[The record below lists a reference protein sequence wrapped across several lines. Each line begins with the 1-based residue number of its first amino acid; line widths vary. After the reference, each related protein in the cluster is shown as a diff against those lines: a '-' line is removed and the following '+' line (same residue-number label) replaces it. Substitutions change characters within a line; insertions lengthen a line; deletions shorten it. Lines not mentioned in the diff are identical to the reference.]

1 MAAQALEY
9 NLVFVTN
16 DKIERL
22 REACADLQIENWTV

>member
-16 DKIERL
+16 DKIERI
-22 REACADLQIENWTV
+22 REVCAAIQIENWTV